1 MSKLG
6 KVGPYTLV
14 ERLGRG
20 GMGEV
25 YLASIR
31 RGEHVALKVL
41 HDLAEDET
49 SRIRLE
55 REVRAL
61 RRVESPYV
69 AKVLDADLGCAR
81 PYLVMEHI
89 EGATLLD
96 RVRQNGPLDDAD
108 LVDLAQG
115 IAAAL
120 AIIHAAGVVHRDL
133 KPGNIIMGAGGP
145 VLIDFG
151 IAQVLDAT
159 RLTMT
164 GTFLGTPG
172 YTAPE
177 IFADEHVDSPADV
190 HAWAATVAFAATGR
204 PTFGRG
210 TAEAQMYAVLNG
222 QADLKGVPVQLLP
235 LLRAALNREPGK
247 RPTAALLA
255 DRLSRLA
262 RAASG
267 ADPEPAA
274 TGGRAVEVAEEAGKG
289 TAVRSRTTEDS
300 ARGRA
305 GGTGVD
311 GKVPAPR
318 GRTSADGK
326 GAAARGRGTAD
337 GAAVR
342 SRAGTDGPAARNR
355 ANPDGSA
362 ARGRSGADGA
372 AVRGRA
378 DTEGAAAR
386 SRASADGAAR
396 NRAGTDGAARN
407 RAGTDGAAR
416 SRSGTDGAARN
427 RAGTEGSARS
437 RSGTDG
443 AAARNRTDGV
453 AAARSR
459 VQAEGKVPAPR
470 SRASVDGKVT
480 GPRAK
485 VAAPRQRTAAAVR
498 ARAATKPQDKRK
510 TGLRSESSTTLP
522 AGNGALL
529 LLAALA
535 VPCVVTSVIWPIAS
549 IAITTVLVVLTRTLW
564 MSHWLV
570 RNRSSR
576 ATRVALRVLLFPLAL
591 AAATTTAAVWPGVP
605 VAVASGGALWATGGG
620 QIDADWWQ
628 QPAPVTVAGVVFG
641 MLCGGFTGREI
652 ERIGQRLPDLR
663 REGLRA
669 LAVLGGFVAL
679 CAAAVRAIALLL

>member
-6 KVGPYTLV
+6 KIGPYTLV

-25 YLASIR
+25 YLATTR
-31 RGEHVALKVL
+31 RSESVALKVL

-49 SRIRLE
+49 SRVRLE

-69 AKVLDADLGCAR
+69 AKVLDADLSCAR
-81 PYLVMEHI
+81 PYLVMEYI

-96 RVRQNGPLDDAD
+96 RVRQSGALDVAD

-133 KPGNIIMGAGGP
+133 KPGNIIMGAEGP

-177 IFADEHVDSPADV
+177 IFADEQVDSPADV

-222 QADLKGVPVQLLP
+222 QADLKGVPVELLP
-235 LLRAALNREPGK
+235 LVRAALNREPGK

-262 RAASG
+262 KATSAAE
-267 ADPEPAA
+267 PEPAFGPSEEA
-274 TGGRAVEVAEEAGKG
+274 KTGRATPEEKPARSRANTDSKVPAPRTRTNPDTKGSAVRADCKGAAARSRTGTDGKG
-289 TAVRSRTTEDS
+289 AAVRSRAE
-300 ARGRA
+300 
-305 GGTGVD
+305 
-311 GKVPAPR
+311 VPAPR
-318 GRTSADGK
+318 GRTGAADGK
-326 GAAARGRGTAD
+326 SALARSKMTAPRQRAA
-337 GAAVR
+337 AAVR
-342 SRAGTDGPAARNR
+342 SRPQ
-355 ANPDGSA
+355 
-362 ARGRSGADGA
+362 
-372 AVRGRA
+372 VR
-378 DTEGAAAR
+378 
-386 SRASADGAAR
+386 
-396 NRAGTDGAARN
+396 
-407 RAGTDGAAR
+407 
-416 SRSGTDGAARN
+416 
-427 RAGTEGSARS
+427 
-437 RSGTDG
+437 
-443 AAARNRTDGV
+443 
-453 AAARSR
+453 
-459 VQAEGKVPAPR
+459 
-470 SRASVDGKVT
+470 
-480 GPRAK
+480 
-485 VAAPRQRTAAAVR
+485 
-498 ARAATKPQDKRK
+498 RK
-510 TGLRSESSTTLP
+510 AGLRAESATTLP

-529 LLAALA
+529 MLAVLA

-549 IAITTVLVVLTRTLW
+549 IAITGVFVVLTRTLW

-576 ATRVALRVLLFPLAL
+576 RTRVALRVLLFPVAL
-591 AAATTTAAVWPGVP
+591 VGAAATAAAWPGVP
-605 VAVASGGALWATGGG
+605 VALASGGALWVTGGG
-620 QIDADWWQ
+620 VIDSDWWQ

-641 MLCGGFTGREI
+641 MLCGGFAGREI
-652 ERIGQRLPDLR
+652 ERIGHRLPDLR

>member
-6 KVGPYTLV
+6 KVGPYTLI

-25 YLASIR
+25 YLASAR
-31 RGEHVALKVL
+31 RGEQVALKVL

-69 AKVLDADLGCAR
+69 AKVLDADLDGAR

-89 EGATLLD
+89 EGVTLLD
-96 RVRQNGPLDDAD
+96 QVRQSGPLDVAG
-108 LVDLAQG
+108 LVDMAQG

-133 KPGNIIMGAGGP
+133 KPGNIIMGGQGP

-222 QADLKGVPVQLLP
+222 QADLKGVPVELLP
-235 LLRAALNREPGK
+235 LVRAALNREPGK

-262 RAASG
+262 RATNATETEPPAG
-267 ADPEPAA
+267 GGRADAAAEEAGNARGRAAEEPASA
-274 TGGRAVEVAEEAGKG
+274 RGEAKARSRPNAVPAEGKVPPPRGRTGGRTAPDGVGRTGGRVASEGTGRTGGRTAPDAAGRTGGRAAPDAAGRAGGRAAQEGSGRTGGRAAPEGTARGAGSRGAADGKG
-289 TAVRSRTTEDS
+289 SVPARSRAEGKVPVP
-300 ARGRA
+300 RGRA
-305 GGTGVD
+305 GGEA
-311 GKVPAPR
+311 K
-318 GRTSADGK
+318 
-326 GAAARGRGTAD
+326 
-337 GAAVR
+337 
-342 SRAGTDGPAARNR
+342 N
-355 ANPDGSA
+355 
-362 ARGRSGADGA
+362 
-372 AVRGRA
+372 
-378 DTEGAAAR
+378 
-386 SRASADGAAR
+386 
-396 NRAGTDGAARN
+396 
-407 RAGTDGAAR
+407 
-416 SRSGTDGAARN
+416 
-427 RAGTEGSARS
+427 
-437 RSGTDG
+437 
-443 AAARNRTDGV
+443 
-453 AAARSR
+453 
-459 VQAEGKVPAPR
+459 
-470 SRASVDGKVT
+470 T

-485 VAAPRQRTAAAVR
+485 MVASRQRTAAAVR
-498 ARAATKPQDKRK
+498 SRTAAVKPQDRRG
-510 TGLRSESSTTLP
+510 TGLRGQSATTLP

-529 LLAALA
+529 LLAVLA
-535 VPCVVTSVIWPIAS
+535 VPCVVASVIWPIAS
-549 IAITTVLVVLTRTLW
+549 IAITTVFVVLTRTLW
-564 MSHWLV
+564 MGHWMV
-570 RNRSSR
+570 RKRGSR
-576 ATRVALRVLLFPLAL
+576 RTRVTLRVLSFPVAL
-591 AAATTTAAVWPGVP
+591 TGAAATAVVWPGVP
-605 VAVASGGALWATGGG
+605 VAVAAGGARWAVGGG
-620 QIDADWWQ
+620 EITPDWWQ
-628 QPAPVTVAGVVFG
+628 QAAPVTVAGVVFG
-641 MLCGGFTGREI
+641 MLCGGITGREI

>member
-6 KVGPYTLV
+6 KVGPYSLV

-25 YLASIR
+25 YLATTR
-31 RGEHVALKVL
+31 RGEQVALKVL
-41 HDLAEDET
+41 HDLAEDEM
-49 SRIRLE
+49 SRVRLE

-69 AKVLDADLGCAR
+69 AKVLDADLSCAR

-89 EGATLLD
+89 EGVTLLE
-96 RVRQNGPLDDAD
+96 RVRQSGPLDLGQ
-108 LVDLAQG
+108 LVHMAQG

-133 KPGNIIMGAGGP
+133 KPGNIIMGTEGP

-177 IFADEHVDSPADV
+177 IFADEQVDSPADV

-222 QADLKGVPVQLLP
+222 QADLKGVPVALLP
-235 LLRAALNREPGK
+235 LVRAALNREPGK

-262 RAASG
+262 KATNGPDGDA
-267 ADPEPAA
+267 PAA
-274 TGGRAVEVAEEAGKG
+274 AEEA
-289 TAVRSRTTEDS
+289 SRGES

-305 GGTGVD
+305 NGTTAE
-311 GKVPAPR
+311 VPAPR
-318 GRTSADGK
+318 GRAGTEGK
-326 GAAARGRGTAD
+326 TPVPRGRT
-337 GAAVR
+337 
-342 SRAGTDGPAARNR
+342 GTDGKTPVPRTRTGVDGKTPVPRNRTEPPTARNRTEPPAARNR
-355 ANPDGSA
+355 ADGAASA
-362 ARGRSGADGA
+362 ARPRPGTDGPASAPRPRTGTEGARPRTGTEGTRPRTGTEGTRPRTGTEGTRTRTGTEGTRARTGADGTR
-372 AVRGRA
+372 VR
-378 DTEGAAAR
+378 
-386 SRASADGAAR
+386 ADGAVPPPR
-396 NRAGTDGAARN
+396 GRTNTDGKAATPRT
-407 RAGTDGAAR
+407 RTGA
-416 SRSGTDGAARN
+416 DP
-427 RAGTEGSARS
+427 
-437 RSGTDG
+437 
-443 AAARNRTDGV
+443 
-453 AAARSR
+453 
-459 VQAEGKVPAPR
+459 K
-470 SRASVDGKVT
+470 T
-480 GPRAK
+480 GPRAR
-485 VAAPRQRTAAAVR
+485 ATAAVR
-498 ARAATKPQDKRK
+498 SRSQDGRR
-510 TGLRSESSTTLP
+510 TRLRGEAPTTLP
-522 AGNGALL
+522 AGNTALL
-529 LLAALA
+529 LLAVLA

-549 IAITTVLVVLTRTLW
+549 IAITTAFVVLTRTLW

-570 RNRSSR
+570 RKRSAR
-576 ATRVALRVLLFPLAL
+576 RMRIALRVLLFPFAL
-591 AAATTTAAVWPGVP
+591 TGAAATAVVWPGVP
-605 VAVASGGALWATGGG
+605 VAVASGGALWVTGGG
-620 QIDADWWQ
+620 QIDSDWWQ
-628 QPAPVTVAGVVFG
+628 QPAPVTVAAVVFG
-641 MLCGGFTGREI
+641 MLCGGITGREI
-652 ERIGQRLPDLR
+652 ERIGGKLPELR

>member
-25 YLASIR
+25 YLASTR

-96 RVRQNGPLDDAD
+96 RVRQDGPLDDAD
-108 LVDLAQG
+108 LVDMAQG

-177 IFADEHVDSPADV
+177 IFADEQVDSPADV

-274 TGGRAVEVAEEAGKG
+274 TGGRAAEAAEEAGKG

-311 GKVPAPR
+311 GKVPPPR
-318 GRTSADGK
+318 GRTGADGK
-326 GAAARGRGTAD
+326 GAAARNRGNAD

-342 SRAGTDGPAARNR
+342 SRAGTDGPAARSR

-372 AVRGRA
+372 AARGRA
-378 DTEGAAAR
+378 GTDGAAAR
-386 SRASADGAAR
+386 SRASAEGSPRSRADADGATRSRASADGSPR
-396 NRAGTDGAARN
+396 SRAGTDGA
-407 RAGTDGAAR
+407 
-416 SRSGTDGAARN
+416 
-427 RAGTEGSARS
+427 
-437 RSGTDG
+437 
-443 AAARNRTDGV
+443 

-470 SRASVDGKVT
+470 SRGSVDGKVT

-485 VAAPRQRTAAAVR
+485 VTAPRQRTAAAVR
-498 ARAATKPQDKRK
+498 ARAAAKPQDKRK
-510 TGLRSESSTTLP
+510 TGLRAESSSTTLP

-535 VPCVVTSVIWPIAS
+535 VPCVVTTVIWPIAS

-591 AAATTTAAVWPGVP
+591 AAAATTAAVWPGVP

-620 QIDADWWQ
+620 QIDADWCQ

>member
-25 YLASIR
+25 YLATTR

-49 SRIRLE
+49 SRVRLE

-69 AKVLDADLGCAR
+69 AKVLDADLSCAR

-96 RVRQNGPLDDAD
+96 RVRQSGPLDVSQ
-108 LVDLAQG
+108 LVDMAQG

-133 KPGNIIMGAGGP
+133 KPGNIIMGTSGP

-177 IFADEHVDSPADV
+177 IFADEQVDAPADV

-235 LLRAALNREPGK
+235 LVRAALNREPGK

-262 RAASG
+262 RATSA
-267 ADPEPAA
+267 ADAEPPAA
-274 TGGRAVEVAEEAGKG
+274 DAPEEGGPPAGRG
-289 TAVRSRTTEDS
+289 TAVRSRPSEEAAAAPRGEAK
-300 ARGRA
+300 ARSRPNVVPA
-305 GGTGVD
+305 E
-311 GKVPAPR
+311 GKVPPPR
-318 GRTSADGK
+318 GRTGSRPVPEAK
-326 GAAARGRGTAD
+326 GAA
-337 GAAVR
+337 V
-342 SRAGTDGPAARNR
+342 
-355 ANPDGSA
+355 
-362 ARGRSGADGA
+362 
-372 AVRGRA
+372 
-378 DTEGAAAR
+378 AR
-386 SRASADGAAR
+386 SR
-396 NRAGTDGAARN
+396 
-407 RAGTDGAAR
+407 
-416 SRSGTDGAARN
+416 
-427 RAGTEGSARS
+427 
-437 RSGTDG
+437 
-443 AAARNRTDGV
+443 
-453 AAARSR
+453 
-459 VQAEGKVPAPR
+459 AEGKVPAPR
-470 SRASVDGKVT
+470 TRTGADGKST
-480 GPRAK
+480 GARAK
-485 VAAPRQRTAAAVR
+485 VTAPRQRTAAAVR
-498 ARAATKPQDKRK
+498 SRAATKPQTGRR
-510 TGLRSESSTTLP
+510 TGLRAESATTLP

-529 LLAALA
+529 LLAVLA
-535 VPCVVTSVIWPIAS
+535 VPCVVASVIQPIAS
-549 IAITTVLVVLTRTLW
+549 IAITAAFVVLTRTLW
-564 MSHWLV
+564 MGHWMV

-576 ATRVALRVLLFPLAL
+576 RTRVALRVLLFPVAL
-591 AAATTTAAVWPGVP
+591 AGAAVTAAVWPGVP

-620 QIDADWWQ
+620 RIDSDWWQ
-628 QPAPVTVAGVVFG
+628 QAAPVTVAGVVFG
-641 MLCGGFTGREI
+641 MLCGGITGREI

>member
-6 KVGPYTLV
+6 KIGPYTLV

-25 YLASIR
+25 YLATTR
-31 RGEHVALKVL
+31 RGESVALKVL
-41 HDLAEDET
+41 HDLAEDEM
-49 SRIRLE
+49 SRVRLE

-69 AKVLDADLGCAR
+69 AKVLDADLSCAR
-81 PYLVMEHI
+81 PYLVMEYI

-96 RVRQNGPLDDAD
+96 RVRQSGALDVAD

-133 KPGNIIMGAGGP
+133 KPGNIIMGSEGP

-177 IFADEHVDSPADV
+177 IFADEQVDSPADV

-222 QADLKGVPVQLLP
+222 QADLKGVPVELLP
-235 LLRAALNREPGK
+235 LVRAALNREPGK

-262 RAASG
+262 RATSA
-267 ADPEPAA
+267 AEPEPAA
-274 TGGRAVEVAEEAGKG
+274 GASEEAKTGRATPEEKSA
-289 TAVRSRTTEDS
+289 RSRANTDS
-300 ARGRA
+300 
-305 GGTGVD
+305 
-311 GKVPAPR
+311 KVPAPR
-318 GRTSADGK
+318 TRANPDTKGSAVRADGK
-326 GAAARGRGTAD
+326 GAAARSRTGAD
-337 GAAVR
+337 GKGAAVR
-342 SRAGTDGPAARNR
+342 SRA
-355 ANPDGSA
+355 
-362 ARGRSGADGA
+362 
-372 AVRGRA
+372 
-378 DTEGAAAR
+378 E
-386 SRASADGAAR
+386 
-396 NRAGTDGAARN
+396 
-407 RAGTDGAAR
+407 
-416 SRSGTDGAARN
+416 
-427 RAGTEGSARS
+427 
-437 RSGTDG
+437 
-443 AAARNRTDGV
+443 
-453 AAARSR
+453 
-459 VQAEGKVPAPR
+459 VPAPR
-470 SRASVDGKVT
+470 GRTGAADGKSALARSKMT
-480 GPRAK
+480 
-485 VAAPRQRTAAAVR
+485 APRQRAAAAVR
-498 ARAATKPQDKRK
+498 SRPQVRRK
-510 TGLRSESSTTLP
+510 AGLRAESATTLP

-529 LLAALA
+529 MLAVLA

-549 IAITTVLVVLTRTLW
+549 IAITTVFVVLTRTLW

-576 ATRVALRVLLFPLAL
+576 RTRVALRVLLFPVAL
-591 AAATTTAAVWPGVP
+591 VGAAATAGVWPGVP
-605 VAVASGGALWATGGG
+605 VALASGGALWVTGGG
-620 QIDADWWQ
+620 VIDSDWWQ

-641 MLCGGFTGREI
+641 MLCGGFAGREI
-652 ERIGQRLPDLR
+652 ERIGHRLPDLR

>member
-6 KVGPYTLV
+6 KVGPYSLV

-25 YLASIR
+25 YLATTR
-31 RGEHVALKVL
+31 RGEQVALKVL
-41 HDLAEDET
+41 HDLAEDEM
-49 SRIRLE
+49 SRVRLE

-69 AKVLDADLGCAR
+69 AKVLDADLSCAR

-89 EGATLLD
+89 EGVTLLE
-96 RVRQNGPLDDAD
+96 RVRQSGPLDLGQ
-108 LVDLAQG
+108 LVHMAQG

-133 KPGNIIMGAGGP
+133 KPGNIIMGTEGP

-177 IFADEHVDSPADV
+177 IFADEQVDSPADV

-222 QADLKGVPVQLLP
+222 QADLKGVPVALLP
-235 LLRAALNREPGK
+235 LVRAALNREPGK

-262 RAASG
+262 KATNGPDGDA
-267 ADPEPAA
+267 PAA
-274 TGGRAVEVAEEAGKG
+274 AEEASRGEGARSRANG
-289 TAVRSRTTEDS
+289 TAAEIP
-300 ARGRA
+300 APRGRA
-305 GGTGVD
+305 GTEGKTPVPRGRTGTDGKTSVPRTRTGVD
-311 GKVPAPR
+311 GKPPVPR
-318 GRTSADGK
+318 NRTEPP
-326 GAAARGRGTAD
+326 AARSRAD
-337 GAAVR
+337 GATSGAR
-342 SRAGTDGPAARNR
+342 PRPGTDGAAPGSRARTGADGATPGPRARTGTEGTRARTGTDGPAPGARARTGAEGTR
-355 ANPDGSA
+355 ARTGTEGTRPRTGAEGTRARADGAVPPPRARTSTDGKA
-362 ARGRSGADGA
+362 AASRSRTGADPKTGPRARATA
-372 AVRGRA
+372 AVRGR
-378 DTEGAAAR
+378 
-386 SRASADGAAR
+386 SQDGR
-396 NRAGTDGAARN
+396 RG
-407 RAGTDGAAR
+407 
-416 SRSGTDGAARN
+416 
-427 RAGTEGSARS
+427 
-437 RSGTDG
+437 
-443 AAARNRTDGV
+443 
-453 AAARSR
+453 
-459 VQAEGKVPAPR
+459 
-470 SRASVDGKVT
+470 
-480 GPRAK
+480 
-485 VAAPRQRTAAAVR
+485 
-498 ARAATKPQDKRK
+498 
-510 TGLRSESSTTLP
+510 GLRAEAPTTLP
-522 AGNGALL
+522 AGNTALL
-529 LLAALA
+529 LLAVLA

-549 IAITTVLVVLTRTLW
+549 IAITTAFVVLTRTLW

-570 RNRSSR
+570 RKRSAR
-576 ATRVALRVLLFPLAL
+576 RMRIALRVLLFPFAL
-591 AAATTTAAVWPGVP
+591 TGAAATAVVWPGVP
-605 VAVASGGALWATGGG
+605 VAVASGGALWVTGGG
-620 QIDADWWQ
+620 QIDSDWWQ
-628 QPAPVTVAGVVFG
+628 QPAPVTVAAVVFG
-641 MLCGGFTGREI
+641 MLCGGITGREI
-652 ERIGQRLPDLR
+652 ERIGGKLPELR

>member
-25 YLASIR
+25 YLAATR

-69 AKVLDADLGCAR
+69 AKVLDADLNCAR

-96 RVRQNGPLDDAD
+96 RVRQSGPLDVSQ

-115 IAAAL
+115 IATAL

-133 KPGNIIMGAGGP
+133 KPGNIIMGADGP

-177 IFADEHVDSPADV
+177 IFADEHVDSSADV

-235 LLRAALNREPGK
+235 LVRAALNREPGK

-262 RAASG
+262 RAATS
-267 ADPEPAA
+267 APEPEPAA
-274 TGGRAVEVAEEAGKG
+274 GRSAAAVEEGKG
-289 TAVRSRTTEDS
+289 TAVRSRTAE
-300 ARGRA
+300 
-305 GGTGVD
+305 
-311 GKVPAPR
+311 
-318 GRTSADGK
+318 
-326 GAAARGRGTAD
+326 
-337 GAAVR
+337 
-342 SRAGTDGPAARNR
+342 
-355 ANPDGSA
+355 
-362 ARGRSGADGA
+362 
-372 AVRGRA
+372 
-378 DTEGAAAR
+378 E
-386 SRASADGAAR
+386 
-396 NRAGTDGAARN
+396 
-407 RAGTDGAAR
+407 AAR
-416 SRSGTDGAARN
+416 SRSNTPN
-427 RAGTEGSARS
+427 PEGKAPARS
-437 RSGTDG
+437 R
-443 AAARNRTDGV
+443 ANV
-453 AAARSR
+453 ANPD
-459 VQAEGKVPAPR
+459 GKVPAPR
-470 SRASVDGKVT
+470 SRTNAEGKAAARGKVPA
-480 GPRAK
+480 PRSRMNAEGK
-485 VAAPRQRTAAAVR
+485 STAPRQRTAAAVR
-498 ARAATKPQDKRK
+498 SRAAAKPQDRRK
-510 TGLRSESSTTLP
+510 AGFRAESSTTLP

-529 LLAALA
+529 LLAVLA

-549 IAITTVLVVLTRTLW
+549 IAITTVFVVLTRTLW

-570 RNRSSR
+570 RKRSAR
-576 ATRVALRVLLFPLAL
+576 RTRVTLRVLLFPLAL
-591 AAATTTAAVWPGVP
+591 TGAAATAVVWPGVP
-605 VAVASGGALWATGGG
+605 VAVASGGALWVAGGG
-620 QIDADWWQ
+620 QIDSDWWQ

-641 MLCGGFTGREI
+641 MLCGGITGREI
-652 ERIGQRLPDLR
+652 ERIGHRLPDLR

-679 CAAAVRAIALLL
+679 CAAAVRAIALLI

>member
-25 YLASIR
+25 YLATIR
-31 RGEHVALKVL
+31 RGERVALKVL

-69 AKVLDADLGCAR
+69 AKVLDADLNCAR

-89 EGATLLD
+89 EGATLLE
-96 RVRQNGPLDDAD
+96 RVRQSGPLDVSD
-108 LVDLAQG
+108 LVDMAQG

-133 KPGNIIMGAGGP
+133 KPGNIIMGTEGP

-177 IFADEHVDSPADV
+177 IFADENVDSPADV

-222 QADLKGVPVQLLP
+222 QADLKGVPVALLP
-235 LLRAALNREPGK
+235 LVRAALNREPGK

-262 RAASG
+262 KATG
-267 ADPEPAA
+267 ATEPEPPTAPE
-274 TGGRAVEVAEEAGKG
+274 AVEEAG
-289 TAVRSRTTEDS
+289 RSTPARGRTTDEAAAKS
-300 ARGRA
+300 ARGRPNN
-305 GGTGVD
+305 TGAD

-318 GRTSADGK
+318 RRPAADAGRSGTDGK
-326 GAAARGRGTAD
+326 GAAARGR
-337 GAAVR
+337 
-342 SRAGTDGPAARNR
+342 AGQ
-355 ANPDGSA
+355 
-362 ARGRSGADGA
+362 DGA
-372 AVRGRA
+372 AVRGRTGA
-378 DTEGAAAR
+378 DEAAAR
-386 SRASADGAAR
+386 QRSPRTGTAAEGAV
-396 NRAGTDGAARN
+396 
-407 RAGTDGAAR
+407 AR
-416 SRSGTDGAARN
+416 SRMDGTVARA
-427 RAGTEGSARS
+427 RTSA
-437 RSGTDG
+437 D
-443 AAARNRTDGV
+443 
-453 AAARSR
+453 
-459 VQAEGKVPAPR
+459 GKVPAPR
-470 SRASVDGKVT
+470 SRGSADGKNT

-485 VAAPRQRTAAAVR
+485 MTTPRQSAAAAVR
-498 ARAATKPQDKRK
+498 SRAKPHSKR
-510 TGLRSESSTTLP
+510 TTESHTTLP

-529 LLAALA
+529 LLAVLA

-549 IAITTVLVVLTRTLW
+549 IAITTVFVVLTRTLW
-564 MSHWLV
+564 MSHWLI
-570 RNRSSR
+570 RNRSSPR
-576 ATRVALRVLLFPLAL
+576 TRVALRVLLFPLAL
-591 AAATTTAAVWPGVP
+591 AGAAATAVVWPGVP
-605 VAVASGGALWATGGG
+605 VAVASGGALWVTGGG
-620 QIDADWWQ
+620 QIDTDWWQ

-641 MLCGGFTGREI
+641 MLCGGITGREI
-652 ERIGQRLPDLR
+652 ERIGGRLPDLR

-679 CAAAVRAIALLL
+679 CAAAVRALALLL